1 MCEVTEGDG
10 YPISI
15 RGLRKEYRSRSGTT
29 VAVAGLDLDVPAG
42 GVFGFLGPNGAGK
55 TTTMRCLLG
64 LVRPTAGSVRV
75 LGADVPSEL
84 PRVIGAVGAL
94 VESPKFFPGFTGR
107 LNLRLLADM
116 EGYTARDVGR
126 VLEEVGL
133 ADRADDLFSGYS
145 LGMKQRLAVAST
157 LLKDPELLILDEPAN
172 GLDPAGIREMR
183 ELIGQRADAGSTVFV
198 SSHILAEVQLMC
210 DSVAIIDRARLV
222 TSGTVAD
229 VLTPYRRRVVVT
241 IERRDDALRVLRD
254 VGMPAEPTSDPFE
267 LVIDVGADD
276 PATVTKVLADAGL
289 NLAGTQERG
298 SEPGSRVPRTHPRG
312 ERERAVRLFRVELSR
327 FWSRRLMRL
336 LVVGVAVGIVI
347 YGVVLFVTHSPERP
361 SVASVQARD
370 RRGRSGVPPLF
381 RPELQ
386 VRTRVSCVSKARR
399 KRPDSLPSFP
409 TLMRTSILVATRAIS
424 GSTCPI
430 RGSASWTCGRSTSAT
445 EICVRAVP
453 STDRE
458 APLRDES
465 PLREVSA
472 PTASPTRL

>member
-10 YPISI
+10 YAISI
-15 RGLRKEYRSRSGTT
+15 RGLRKEYRSRSGTA

-64 LVRPTAGSVRV
+64 LVRSTAGSVRV

-183 ELIGQRADAGSTVFV
+183 ELIRQRADAGSTVFV

-210 DSVAIIDRARLV
+210 DSVAIIDRGMLV

-267 LVIDVGADD
+267 LVIDVDEGDAE
-276 PATVTKVLADAGL
+276 TVTRVLAGAGL
-289 NLAGTQERG
+289 NLRG
-298 SEPGSRVPRTHPRG
+298 LKSE
-312 ERERAVRLFRVELSR
+312 
-327 FWSRRLMRL
+327 
-336 LVVGVAVGIVI
+336 
-347 YGVVLFVTHSPERP
+347 
-361 SVASVQARD
+361 
-370 RRGRSGVPPLF
+370 
-381 RPELQ
+381 
-386 VRTRVSCVSKARR
+386 
-399 KRPDSLPSFP
+399 
-409 TLMRTSILVATRAIS
+409 
-424 GSTCPI
+424 
-430 RGSASWTCGRSTSAT
+430 
-445 EICVRAVP
+445 
-453 STDRE
+453 
-458 APLRDES
+458 
-465 PLREVSA
+465 EVSLEA
-472 PTASPTRL
+472 VFLELTGGESENAL

>member
-1 MCEVTEGDG
+1 MTRSKDSPPSSNVETLHTAMCEVTEGDG

-15 RGLRKEYRSRSGTT
+15 RGLRKEYRSRSGTA

-183 ELIGQRADAGSTVFV
+183 ELIRQRADAGSTVFV

-210 DSVAIIDRARLV
+210 DSVAIIDRGRLV

-289 NLAGTQERG
+289 NLRG
-298 SEPGSRVPRTHPRG
+298 LKSE
-312 ERERAVRLFRVELSR
+312 
-327 FWSRRLMRL
+327 
-336 LVVGVAVGIVI
+336 
-347 YGVVLFVTHSPERP
+347 
-361 SVASVQARD
+361 
-370 RRGRSGVPPLF
+370 
-381 RPELQ
+381 
-386 VRTRVSCVSKARR
+386 
-399 KRPDSLPSFP
+399 
-409 TLMRTSILVATRAIS
+409 
-424 GSTCPI
+424 
-430 RGSASWTCGRSTSAT
+430 
-445 EICVRAVP
+445 
-453 STDRE
+453 
-458 APLRDES
+458 
-465 PLREVSA
+465 EVSLEA
-472 PTASPTRL
+472 VFLELTGGESENAL